1 MHNYQV
7 CGFRYLK
14 WVFCFQSP
22 DLSGYPARLWH
33 HYVRGYLWA
42 SLLRTHLS
50 SENGITLRKIA
61 SFMSQIVWMSYL
73 SSCPL
78 KLSQSTS
85 FSQEL
90 SEGKITR
97 INISLGSNKALRA
110 LFLPPRSWDPLVQ
123 LSQLESSDS
132 PCFQDFTSSI
142 FSG

>member
-1 MHNYQV
+1 MHNHQV
-7 CGFRYLK
+7 RGFRYLK

-33 HYVRGYLWA
+33 HCVRGYLWA
-42 SLLRTHLS
+42 SLLCRYLS

-61 SFMSQIVWMSYL
+61 SFMSQIVLMSFL

-132 PCFQDFTSSI
+132 PCSQDFTSSI